1 MSPVI
6 TTLEPKPILVK
17 NIFICSRVEFWA
29 SSKIIKASFRVLPL
43 MKARGAISIMFLS
56 NM

>member
-43 MKARGAISIMFLS
+43 MKAKGAISIMFFS